1 MPGSESSRTLRF
13 QITTTD
19 AKLIE
24 DLLEGARQEEGQSV
38 EIAEGGSLTLTRHS
52 KSRSWGQPE
61 VIEFALKLTT
71 NVAAPIVAAWIMQ
84 KLKDRKTKVKLN
96 EQTLT
101 TITQQGL
108 ELLIKQLT
116 GSK

>member
-1 MPGSESSRTLRF
+1 M
-13 QITTTD
+13 
-19 AKLIE
+19 
-24 DLLEGARQEEGQSV
+24 
-38 EIAEGGSLTLTRHS
+38 
-52 KSRSWGQPE
+52 GQPE